1 MLASTPHSEGAVQIG
16 RFSFTHNRFLVLLGC
31 LAALAFVLADSFGFP
46 INNIGGTGFSK
57 LATPQMIWALLLIPV
72 AIFGAWALK
81 RAGHR
86 DTALSCV
93 LLAVSFLAGV
103 LIKIFWM

>member
-1 MLASTPHSEGAVQIG
+1 MLVSTQQNEGAVQIG

-31 LAALAFVLADSFGFP
+31 LAALAYVLADSFGFP
-46 INNIGGTGFSK
+46 IHNSGATGFSK

-72 AIFGAWALK
+72 ATFGAWALK

-86 DTALSCV
+86 DTALSCG
-93 LLAVSFLAGV
+93 LIAASFLAGV
-103 LIKIFWM
+103 LIKIFLM

>member
-1 MLASTPHSEGAVQIG
+1 MVVSTQQNEGAVQIG
-16 RFSFTHNRFLVLLGC
+16 RFSFTHNRFLVLLGS
-31 LAALAFVLADSFGFP
+31 LAALAFVLANSFGFP
-46 INNIGGTGFSK
+46 TYNSGATGFST

-72 AIFGAWALK
+72 ATFGAWALK

-86 DTALSCV
+86 DA
-93 LLAVSFLAGV
+93 AVSCGLIAASFLSGV